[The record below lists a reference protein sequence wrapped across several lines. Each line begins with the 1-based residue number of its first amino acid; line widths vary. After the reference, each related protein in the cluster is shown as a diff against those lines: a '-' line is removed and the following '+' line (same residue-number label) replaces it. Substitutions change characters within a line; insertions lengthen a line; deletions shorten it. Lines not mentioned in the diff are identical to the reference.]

1 MFFLTTGNI
10 RRLPESCHH
19 RRKVHPFLVSLV
31 NCNISCC
38 DSVNNHFE
46 SFLETIRHSSISL
59 PYRKIKI
66 AEAKHKFIA
75 KCNSISHIW
84 EGGLHLSD
92 LQALS
97 IELQRDF
104 LTREE
109 LKYH

>member
-1 MFFLTTGNI
+1 M
-10 RRLPESCHH
+10 LPESCHH
-19 RRKVHPFLVSLV
+19 RHKVHPFLVSLV
-31 NCNISCC
+31 NCNISHC

-46 SFLETIRHSSISL
+46 SFLETLRHSSLSP

-75 KCNSISHIW
+75 KHDSVSHIW

-97 IELQRDF
+97 DQL
-104 LTREE
+104 L
-109 LKYH
+109 